1 MDNEQEGFPI
11 TALRE
16 VKILQLL
23 RHENIVTLYVSC
35 NSVYSSSDI
44 ISCYQIVGQQ
54 TSNSF
59 PSLYVTV
66 KLFST
71 GDLQK

>member
-35 NSVYSSSDI
+35 NPIYSSLDI
-44 ISCYQIVGQQ
+44 VSYYQIVGPQ

-71 GDLQK
+71 GDLQE